1 MPTRQ
6 EQKSSTRAQILR
18 AAAAEFAA
26 RGFAGATFASIA
38 AAMGKPKSALG
49 YHQFRSKDEIAL
61 AILTEQYERWESF
74 RVAVDAT
81 VPAGLPRALSLLL
94 TTALDARENPFGL
107 ASVRLLLDAQP
118 SGLEFT
124 RPPFSWLAVI
134 TASVHDAVVL
144 QQLPD
149 AASPDDLAAMIVS
162 ASLGIFEAEN
172 AGAQPMN
179 TERALRAQ
187 WLNLL
192 TGAGAADPRAVL
204 AETRSLAG
212 EAA

>member
-1 MPTRQ
+1 
-6 EQKSSTRAQILR
+6 
-18 AAAAEFAA
+18 
-26 RGFAGATFASIA
+26 
-38 AAMGKPKSALG
+38 
-49 YHQFRSKDEIAL
+49 
-61 AILTEQYERWESF
+61 
-74 RVAVDAT
+74 
-81 VPAGLPRALSLLL
+81 
-94 TTALDARENPFGL
+94 
-107 ASVRLLLDAQP
+107 
-118 SGLEFT
+118 
-124 RPPFSWLAVI
+124 
-134 TASVHDAVVL
+134 VHDAVVL

-204 AETRSLAG
+204 AETHSLAG
-212 EAA
+212 GAI